1 LLAAL
6 LFLPG
11 FPLFILLLSV
21 TGVGLLLVPFLMIGV
36 FFAAL
41 FGKAAFLAFVGRAVL
56 RSAGEKTMGIAVLTT
71 LLGGIIVTILYGIWY
86 LGFALWAL
94 TTWIGIGMVLMTILN
109 AVKRERPKAA
119 PAAPTPPP
127 PAAAALK
134 PEPAPQAG
142 STGTMG
148 LSAPAASGLAGD
160 EPGAGAAVAGF
171 VSEPPP
177 ASQPPPKIPPIQQ
190 PEPAVMAPV
199 SPVGYER
206 ANFGIRLAAILID
219 TILVGVVVGVALL
232 QFHALVH
239 MNGTFVG
246 LALAHMVIT
255 VPYVVRAVTASL
267 QGTDPELEHAARVL
281 GASGPVAFFTVTL
294 PLIRPG
300 VAAGALF
307 SFIVSFD
314 NVPVSIFLL
323 GAGQMTLPVKIFTA
337 IEYGVDPSIAAIST
351 MLIVL
356 TGVGLAVAERWI
368 GFHRFV

>member
-1 LLAAL
+1 MTAARVRTWLLRAWVALVMGFLMLPVVVIALASLSRTSYLTVPPRGLTLHWFTQVLGDPEYLHAIAFSVLLALIATVGSLGAGVAASFALLRRRVAGAAGVAAL
-6 LFLPG
+6 LNAPLV
-11 FPLFILLLSV
+11 FP
-21 TGVGLLLVPFLMIGV
+21 
-36 FFAAL
+36 
-41 FGKAAFLAFVGRAVL
+41 
-56 RSAGEKTMGIAVLTT
+56 
-71 LLGGIIVTILYGIWY
+71 
-86 LGFALWAL
+86 
-94 TTWIGIGMVLMTILN
+94 
-109 AVKRERPKAA
+109 
-119 PAAPTPPP
+119 
-127 PAAAALK
+127 
-134 PEPAPQAG
+134 
-142 STGTMG
+142 
-148 LSAPAASGLAGD
+148 
-160 EPGAGAAVAGF
+160 
-171 VSEPPP
+171 
-177 ASQPPPKIPPIQQ
+177 
-190 PEPAVMAPV
+190 
-199 SPVGYER
+199 
-206 ANFGIRLAAILID
+206 
-219 TILVGVVVGVALL
+219 GVVVGVALL
-232 QFHALVH
+232 QFYAMVH
-239 MNGTFVG
+239 LNGSLVG

-267 QGTDPELEHAARVL
+267 QGIDPELEHAARVL